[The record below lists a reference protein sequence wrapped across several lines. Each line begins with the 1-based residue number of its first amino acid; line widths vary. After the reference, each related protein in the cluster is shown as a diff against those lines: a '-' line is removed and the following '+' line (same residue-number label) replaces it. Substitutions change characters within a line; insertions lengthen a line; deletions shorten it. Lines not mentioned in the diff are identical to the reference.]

1 MRIRQVECDQFAGLT
16 NKEIE
21 FDKGMNI
28 VIGDNESG
36 KSTLIDL
43 IYQLLF
49 KDAKIDGRSDLDFID
64 KYFPKKISG
73 PQGDVIDGV
82 IIFDTPTGTYKLK
95 KEWEKGE
102 GTCRLTL
109 PNGTS
114 IKGNAEI
121 NKILNE
127 ELKHRAGVY
136 SEIVFASQ
144 KRKQIAIES
153 IMGSFGKKT
162 DPLSDTRSDLAST
175 LTQAAL
181 ETGGVAIDKLEK
193 TITKNM
199 DDLIGRWDW
208 GADAPEGGPQRASY
222 KKPWSQGAGSIVK
235 AYYAVDEIKT
245 KLKEV
250 EDAEHTVET
259 EKTAI
264 QTLQAKKKEIETN
277 WRAFQK
283 YRGILVQQSR
293 LVGSIENLNSRINEQ
308 EEAFEKWPGIKSNIE
323 KAKELQAKQKL
334 TQIRALYKKAEPAQ
348 KKYLEKKDDF
358 EKLKAIDVTDIKK
371 LRELFSKKQKEEAK
385 LTGMNIVAKI
395 KKLHSA
401 DVRVTVIASG
411 EVLDLSKGEVQ
422 IKEAV
427 DINIPGII
435 DMQLVPQGVDVED
448 VNKMIENYQAE
459 IKALLGKYG
468 VGSLEELQEKSD
480 QYSKSK
486 QQVDELKLTIDR
498 ILGNESWENLK
509 SANDAVPS
517 EIETEEKIKN
527 RINELCGSKSIDS
540 FVGGLET
547 TLLDYEKKYESID
560 NLKALIEK
568 SKIDKDG
575 MQNELDSIDD
585 IPKEYQG
592 IDDPDQYDKRLS
604 AEIYEYEEKVED
616 HQGKLNEAIKHLGER
631 SVEEYLEDLQDK
643 EMILQSCKTEYEHW
657 QNIYNV
663 FRKLKDQTKGNPIE
677 NIEKSF
683 REYLR
688 VITDGTLSL
697 NSIDEQISV
706 QLASGSNALTYSIL
720 SDGTKDTVSL
730 AFRLAMLEH
739 LYPEGDGLAVFDDP
753 FTDMDVKRVEQSCK
767 LIQKFAENN
776 QVIFITCD
784 DKYAKYM
791 TGNVITMCR

>member
-109 PNGTS
+109 PDGTS

-121 NKILNE
+121 NRILNE

-208 GADAPEGGPQRASY
+208 GADAPEGGPKRASY
-222 KKPWSQGAGSIVK
+222 KYPWSQGAGSIVK
-235 AYYAVDEIKT
+235 AYYAVDEVRSKQIDAENAERVVESAKSGIQVLQV
-245 KLKEV
+245 KKKEV
-250 EDAEHTVET
+250 ET
-259 EKTAI
+259 ERTD
-264 QTLQAKKKEIETN
+264 
-277 WRAFQK
+277 FQK
-283 YRGILVQQSR
+283 YREVLGQRSL
-293 LVGSIENLNSRINEQ
+293 LVGLITDLNARLNENS
-308 EEAFEKWPGIKSNIE
+308 EAYEKWPGIRSNIE
-323 KAKELQAKQKL
+323 KAKELQRKQEL
-334 TQIRALYKKAEPAQ
+334 ARIRALYLKAEPIQ
-348 KKYLEKKDDF
+348 KEFLEKKTYF
-358 EKLKAIDVTDIKK
+358 EKLKEVDNSDIKK
-371 LRELFSKKQKEEAK
+371 LSELITKKQQEEAK
-385 LTGMNIVAKI
+385 LTGMNLVAKI
-395 KKLHSA
+395 KEIHSA
-401 DVRVTVIASG
+401 DVKVTAVASG
-411 EVLDLSKGEVQ
+411 EVLDLSIGEVQ
-422 IKEAV
+422 ITEAV
-427 DINIPGII
+427 DINIPGVL

-448 VNKMIENYQAE
+448 VNKKIENYRAE
-459 IKALLGKYG
+459 IKELLEKYQ
-468 VGSLEELQEKSD
+468 VDSLEKLKENSEEYKELKR
-480 QYSKSK
+480 
-486 QQVDELKLTIDR
+486 QVDQLKLDIDR
-498 ILGNESWENLK
+498 MLGDQSWEDLK
-509 SANDAVPS
+509 AANDAVPE
-517 EIETEEKIKN
+517 EIETEADIKN
-527 RINELCGSKSIDS
+527 RINELCGSKSVDAFI
-540 FVGGLET
+540 GGLES
-547 TLLDYEKKYESID
+547 TLLNYKEKYLSID
-560 NLKALIEK
+560 NLKGSIEK
-568 SKIDKDG
+568 LKKDKDDK
-575 MQNELDSIDD
+575 QKTLDSIGD
-585 IPKEYQG
+585 IPEEYQG
-592 IDDPDQYDKRLS
+592 IDNPDNYDEELS
-604 AEIYEYEEKVED
+604 KKIEDFEEQIEGYRKKLSEAER
-616 HQGKLNEAIKHLGER
+616 NLGDK
-631 SVEEYLEDLQDK
+631 SAEEYLDDLQDK
-643 EMILQSCKTEYEHW
+643 ESVFLGLKLEYQHW
-657 QNIYNV
+657 RSIYNA
-663 FRKLKDQTKGNPIE
+663 FCKLKDQTKDNPIDK
-677 NIEKSF
+677 IESNF

-688 VITDGTLSL
+688 VITDGTLLL
-697 NSIDEQISV
+697 NSIDDQMLV
-706 QLASGSNALTYSIL
+706 QLASGSNALTYNTL
-720 SDGTKDTVSL
+720 SDGTKDTISL

-776 QVIFITCD
+776 QVIFTTCD
-784 DKYAKYM
+784 DKYTKYM

>member
-208 GADAPEGGPQRASY
+208 GADAPEGGPKRASY
-222 KKPWSQGAGSIVK
+222 KYPWSQGAGSIVK
-235 AYYAVDEIKT
+235 AYYAVDEVRSKQIDAENAERVVESAKSGIQVLQV
-245 KLKEV
+245 KKKEV
-250 EDAEHTVET
+250 ET
-259 EKTAI
+259 ERTD
-264 QTLQAKKKEIETN
+264 
-277 WRAFQK
+277 FQK
-283 YRGILVQQSR
+283 YREVLGQRSL
-293 LVGSIENLNSRINEQ
+293 LVGLITDLNARLNENS
-308 EEAFEKWPGIKSNIE
+308 EAYEKWPGIRSNIE
-323 KAKELQAKQKL
+323 KAKELQRKQEL
-334 TQIRALYKKAEPAQ
+334 ARIRALYLKAEPIQ
-348 KKYLEKKDDF
+348 KEFLEKKTYF
-358 EKLKAIDVTDIKK
+358 EKLKEVDNSDIKK
-371 LRELFSKKQKEEAK
+371 LSELITKKQQEEAK
-385 LTGMNIVAKI
+385 LTGMNLVAKI
-395 KKLHSA
+395 KEIHSA
-401 DVRVTVIASG
+401 DVKVTAVASG
-411 EVLDLSKGEVQ
+411 EVLDLSIGEVQ
-422 IKEAV
+422 ITEAV
-427 DINIPGII
+427 DINIPGVL

-448 VNKMIENYQAE
+448 VNKKIENYRAE
-459 IKALLGKYG
+459 IKELLEKYQ
-468 VGSLEELQEKSD
+468 VDSLEKLKENSEEYKELKR
-480 QYSKSK
+480 
-486 QQVDELKLTIDR
+486 QVDQLKLDIDR
-498 ILGNESWENLK
+498 MLGDQSWEDLK
-509 SANDAVPS
+509 AANDAVPE
-517 EIETEEKIKN
+517 EIETEADIKN
-527 RINELCGSKSIDS
+527 RINELCGSKSVDAFI
-540 FVGGLET
+540 GGLES
-547 TLLDYEKKYESID
+547 TLLNYKEKYLSID
-560 NLKALIEK
+560 NLKGSIEK
-568 SKIDKDG
+568 LKKDKDDK
-575 MQNELDSIDD
+575 QKTLDSIGD
-585 IPKEYQG
+585 IPEEYQG
-592 IDDPDQYDKRLS
+592 IDNPDNYDEELS
-604 AEIYEYEEKVED
+604 TKIEDFEEQIEGYRKKLSEAER
-616 HQGKLNEAIKHLGER
+616 NLGDK
-631 SVEEYLEDLQDK
+631 SAEEYLDDLQDK
-643 EMILQSCKTEYEHW
+643 ESVFLGLKLEYQHW
-657 QNIYNV
+657 RSIYNA
-663 FRKLKDQTKGNPIE
+663 FCKLKDQTKDNPIDK
-677 NIEKSF
+677 IESNF

-688 VITDGTLSL
+688 VITDGTLLL
-697 NSIDEQISV
+697 NSIDDQMLV
-706 QLASGSNALTYSIL
+706 QLASGSNALTYNTL
-720 SDGTKDTVSL
+720 SDGTKDTISL

-776 QVIFITCD
+776 QVIFTTCD
-784 DKYAKYM
+784 DKYTKYM

>member
-16 NKEIE
+16 NKKIE

-109 PNGTS
+109 PDGTS

-208 GADAPEGGPQRASY
+208 GADAPEGGPKRASY
-222 KKPWSQGAGSIVK
+222 KYPWSQGAGSIVK
-235 AYYAVDEIKT
+235 AYYAVDEVRSKQIDAENAERVVESAKSGIQVLQV
-245 KLKEV
+245 KKKEV
-250 EDAEHTVET
+250 ET
-259 EKTAI
+259 ERTD
-264 QTLQAKKKEIETN
+264 
-277 WRAFQK
+277 FQK
-283 YRGILVQQSR
+283 YREVLGQRSLLAGLITELNAR
-293 LVGSIENLNSRINEQ
+293 LNENSK
-308 EEAFEKWPGIKSNIE
+308 AYEKWPGIRSNIE
-323 KAKELQAKQKL
+323 KAKELQRKQEL
-334 TQIRALYKKAEPAQ
+334 ARIRALYLKAEPIQ
-348 KKYLEKKDDF
+348 KEFLEKKTYF
-358 EKLKAIDVTDIKK
+358 EKLKEVDNSDIKK
-371 LRELFSKKQKEEAK
+371 LSELITNKQQEEAK
-385 LTGMNIVAKI
+385 LTGMNLVAKI
-395 KKLHSA
+395 KEIHSA
-401 DVRVTVIASG
+401 DFKVTAVASG

-422 IKEAV
+422 ITEAV
-427 DINIPGII
+427 DINIPGVL

-448 VNKMIENYQAE
+448 VNKKIENYRAE
-459 IKALLGKYG
+459 IKELLGKYQ
-468 VGSLEELQEKSD
+468 VDSLEKLKENSEEYKELKR
-480 QYSKSK
+480 
-486 QQVDELKLTIDR
+486 QVDQLKLDIDR
-498 ILGNESWENLK
+498 MLGDQSWEDLK
-509 SANDAVPS
+509 AANDAVPE
-517 EIETEEKIKN
+517 EIETEADIKN
-527 RINELCGSKSIDS
+527 RINELCGSKSVDAFI
-540 FVGGLET
+540 GGLES
-547 TLLDYEKKYESID
+547 TLLNYKEKYLSID
-560 NLKALIEK
+560 NLKGSIEELK
-568 SKIDKDG
+568 KDKDDK
-575 MQNELDSIDD
+575 QKTLDSIGD
-585 IPKEYQG
+585 IPEEYQG
-592 IDDPDQYDKRLS
+592 IDNPDNYDEELS
-604 AEIYEYEEKVED
+604 TKIEDFEEQIEGYRKKLSEAER
-616 HQGKLNEAIKHLGER
+616 NLGDK
-631 SVEEYLEDLQDK
+631 SAEEYLDDLQDK
-643 EMILQSCKTEYEHW
+643 ESVFLGLKLEYQHW
-657 QNIYNV
+657 QSIYNA
-663 FRKLKDQTKGNPIE
+663 FCKLKDQTKDNPIDK
-677 NIEKSF
+677 IESYF

-688 VITDGTLSL
+688 VITDGTLLL
-697 NSIDEQISV
+697 NSIDDQMLV
-706 QLASGSNALTYSIL
+706 QLASGSNALTYNTL
-720 SDGTKDTVSL
+720 SDGTKDTISL

-776 QVIFITCD
+776 QVIFTTCD
-784 DKYAKYM
+784 DKYTKYM

>member
-153 IMGSFGKKT
+153 IMESFGKKT

-208 GADAPEGGPQRASY
+208 GADAPEGGPKRASY
-222 KKPWSQGAGSIVK
+222 NNPWSQGAGSIVK
-235 AYYAVDEIKT
+235 AYYAVDEVRSKQIDAENAERVVESAKSGIQVLQV
-245 KLKEV
+245 KKKEV
-250 EDAEHTVET
+250 ET
-259 EKTAI
+259 ERTD
-264 QTLQAKKKEIETN
+264 
-277 WRAFQK
+277 FQK
-283 YRGILVQQSR
+283 YREVLGQRSL
-293 LVGSIENLNSRINEQ
+293 LVGLITDLNARLNENS
-308 EEAFEKWPGIKSNIE
+308 EAYEKWPGIRSNIE
-323 KAKELQAKQKL
+323 KAKELQRKQEL
-334 TQIRALYKKAEPAQ
+334 ARIRALYLKAEPIQ
-348 KKYLEKKDDF
+348 KEFLEKKTYF
-358 EKLKAIDVTDIKK
+358 EKLKEVDNSDIKK
-371 LRELFSKKQKEEAK
+371 LSELITKKQQEEAK
-385 LTGMNIVAKI
+385 LTGMNLVAKI
-395 KKLHSA
+395 KEIHLA
-401 DVRVTVIASG
+401 DVKVTAVASG
-411 EVLDLSKGEVQ
+411 EVLDLSTGEVQ
-422 IKEAV
+422 ITEAV
-427 DINIPGII
+427 DINIPGVL

-448 VNKMIENYQAE
+448 VNKKIENYRAE
-459 IKALLGKYG
+459 IKELLEKYQ
-468 VGSLEELQEKSD
+468 VDSLEKLKENSEEYKELKR
-480 QYSKSK
+480 
-486 QQVDELKLTIDR
+486 QVDQLKLDIDR
-498 ILGNESWENLK
+498 MLGDQSWEDLK
-509 SANDAVPS
+509 AANDAVPE
-517 EIETEEKIKN
+517 EIETEADIKN
-527 RINELCGSKSIDS
+527 RINELCGSKSVDAFI
-540 FVGGLET
+540 GGLES
-547 TLLDYEKKYESID
+547 TLLNYKEKYLSID
-560 NLKALIEK
+560 NLKGSIEK
-568 SKIDKDG
+568 LKKDKDDK
-575 MQNELDSIDD
+575 QKTLDSIGD
-585 IPKEYQG
+585 IPEEYQG
-592 IDDPDQYDKRLS
+592 IDNPDNYDEELS
-604 AEIYEYEEKVED
+604 KKIEDFEEQIEGYRKKLSEAER
-616 HQGKLNEAIKHLGER
+616 NLGDK
-631 SVEEYLEDLQDK
+631 SAEEYLDDLQDK
-643 EMILQSCKTEYEHW
+643 ESVFLGLKLEYQHW
-657 QNIYNV
+657 RSIYNA
-663 FRKLKDQTKGNPIE
+663 FCKLKDQTKDNPIDK
-677 NIEKSF
+677 IESNF

-688 VITDGTLSL
+688 VITDGTLLL
-697 NSIDEQISV
+697 NSIDDQMLV
-706 QLASGSNALTYSIL
+706 QLASGSNALTYNTL
-720 SDGTKDTVSL
+720 SDGTKDTISL

-776 QVIFITCD
+776 QVIFTTCD
-784 DKYAKYM
+784 DKYTKYM